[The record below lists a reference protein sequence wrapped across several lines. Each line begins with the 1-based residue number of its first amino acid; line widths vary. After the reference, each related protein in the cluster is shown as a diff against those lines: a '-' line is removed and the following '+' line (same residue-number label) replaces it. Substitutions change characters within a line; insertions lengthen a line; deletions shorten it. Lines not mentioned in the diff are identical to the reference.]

1 MKNSLPRKMAA
12 LPSGPGSRVQL
23 VFFPPAMG
31 SGASSKKQFLFQHYR
46 RISVVSCFN
55 RFIDGFITYT
65 YNYNMEV
72 S

>member
-1 MKNSLPRKMAA
+1 MGIA
-12 LPSGPGSRVQL
+12 LRARLKSTAG
-23 VFFPPAMG
+23 FFPPAMG

-46 RISVVSCFN
+46 RISVVSCGN